1 MTLPFQP
8 IPDDQPASP
17 DEDRPPPPAAQTI
30 AIGAKA
36 EPEILPPE
44 PKTTPREL
52 PLSKKLKRAVAHIAD
67 GCNISDAARLSGMHR
82 RGLTDALRRPKVLAH
97 LEQTIKTNLAAAAG
111 KAATRLGHLIDGAK
125 SEYVQLEAAKAVLD
139 RSGYAQQSNQALSG
153 DVLISIQL

>member
-1 MTLPFQP
+1 MPFQP
-8 IPDDQPASP
+8 IPDTQSAFP

-44 PKTTPREL
+44 PKTAPREL
-52 PLSKKLKRAVAHIAD
+52 PLSKKLRAAVRHVAD
-67 GCNISDAARLSGMHR
+67 GRSIVEAAQRAGMHR
-82 RGLTDALRRPKVLAH
+82 NGLTDALKRPAVIAL
-97 LEQTIKTNLAAAAG
+97 LEQTVKANLAAAAG

-139 RSGYAQQSNQALSG
+139 RSGYAQQSGTALSG